1 MKLAVIGAINAG
13 KSTLIAKLVTGSFI
27 DSSMTSGIDV
37 SSWTISVDE
46 FTSIKASFFEFDEHR
61 EFEFFQAAAVTGAKI
76 ALIIFDCS
84 SFESL
89 LAVEEWVGM
98 VSNLPRNRKLFVG
111 TKLDMCEDVDYDAIH
126 EITSRHGI
134 DFLLVS
140 SQEGTNIGTLARR
153 LGEMAQR
160 S

>member
-27 DSSMTSGIDV
+27 DSSIAPDVDV
-37 SSWTISVDE
+37 SSWLISVDE
-46 FTSIKASFFEFDEHR
+46 FTSIEASIFEFDEHE

-76 ALIIFDCS
+76 AIVIFDCS

-89 LAVEEWVGM
+89 LSVDKWVGM
-98 VSNLPRNRKLFVG
+98 TSNLPNDRKLFVG
-111 TKLDMCEDVDYDAIH
+111 TKLDLCDDVDYDGIH

-140 SQEGTNIGTLARR
+140 SKEGTNIGTLARR

-160 S
+160 L